1 MTEALAE
8 IREGF
13 SKKEIKMAIGV
24 ASDPRYK
31 QGNYSGAV
39 RAIEKIKK
47 GLSTHPQV
55 AAVLKRQNEEIFEK
69 VKCPEC
75 NGEGCDH
82 CEGRGYHTEALDKED
97 EPFVKDLIQKLRGGS
112 KTHAKQADDLEKA
125 VNEKKSKKKKPKDMY
140 PYDGKKLPKKPKDMY
155 PYDEETELDEM
166 KEPFAVVDT
175 ADGDKVV
182 GTASSEKGAKEII
195 TTAQLP
201 PMKIKDK
208 KTLKIVKVKKKQMIG
223 YPIKEEVELDEKV
236 EYVEYKFKNKNDA
249 MKAKKMLDGIQLM
262 SFDINDDNIS
272 GGELAVDAGSKD
284 MTKYHKEIMKKFRPK
299 VVTQEP
305 RLRVPSK
312 TVNER
317 KFEAGKSASGYDIFH
332 KDFSSA
338 MQHATAFAKSK
349 GQPIKKDE
357 IDNKVATG
365 PRKPSPGKE
374 NSYTLETEKG
384 KRWSVQV
391 YNMGSKFELNMYLTS
406 SYVPEGDVLDEGTWA
421 IPETPAQK
429 RDLKKIMKSPLKL
442 GKEGDNA
449 ADKMYSIIGDDELF
463 DDLYVA
469 GKKDPEGDARP
480 LIKKAM
486 KRLKIKEDRWFDRD
500 SWRLDESTKPDHIK
514 VFNSLKKGDKVEI
527 NYDSSIAGGSTKT
540 FVIKTK
546 NKVYKGKV
554 DKVTMYPDG
563 KTGGVKFHLYQY
575 DNRPGVYMAIG
586 DMGASMRDIK
596 KL

>member
-1 MTEALAE
+1 MSDALREVWGLTEQMKPEDSLKNWKNDDAKGYAE
-8 IREGF
+8 KLIEEYGQPDEVTETMIKWNKLGSFGEGEMETYVLDESIPHDFPAPHRDYVYTTMNIKVDSDMLDTLGHVTGSIIYDGLKETVTARCGSLYANAATMGFVKDMVDGKVPVEDDAAKKEYADRIQKDPLPKFYDNRMNEGVEYMCGHYLDEAF

-24 ASDPRYK
+24 ASDKRYAG
-31 QGNYSGAV
+31 GNMTGAV
-39 RAIEKIKK
+39 KAIEKIKK
-47 GLSTHPQV
+47 GLSDHPQV
-55 AAVLKRQNEEIFEK
+55 SAVLKRQNEDIEEELGEGKMKELAMKIADVYTKMKKDKQMKPFADKFKADVKTSLNIKKSLEK
-69 VKCPEC
+69 V
-75 NGEGCDH
+75 
-82 CEGRGYHTEALDKED
+82 
-97 EPFVKDLIQKLRGGS
+97 
-112 KTHAKQADDLEKA
+112 
-125 VNEKKSKKKKPKDMY
+125 
-140 PYDGKKLPKKPKDMY
+140 LPDY
-155 PYDEETELDEM
+155 I
-166 KEPFAVVDT
+166 A
-175 ADGDKVV
+175 G
-182 GTASSEKGAKEII
+182 KEISK
-195 TTAQLP
+195 L
-201 PMKIKDK
+201 MS
-208 KTLKIVKVKKKQMIG
+208 
-223 YPIKEEVELDEKV
+223 EEVELD
-236 EYVEYKFKNKNDA
+236 
-249 MKAKKMLDGIQLM
+249 
-262 SFDINDDNIS
+262 
-272 GGELAVDAGSKD
+272 
-284 MTKYHKEIMKKFRPK
+284 
-299 VVTQEP
+299 
-305 RLRVPSK
+305 
-312 TVNER
+312 ER

-365 PRKPSPGKE
+365 PRKPSKGKE

-384 KRWSVQV
+384 KMWSVQV

-406 SYVPEGDVLDEGTWA
+406 SHVPEGEELDEGTWA
-421 IPETPAQK
+421 VPETPAQK
-429 RDLKKIMKSPLKL
+429 RDLKKLLSKPLPL

-463 DDLYVA
+463 DALYVA
-469 GKKDPEGDARP
+469 GKESPESDARP
-480 LIKKAM
+480 IIKKAM

-514 VFNSLKKGDKVEI
+514 IFNSLKKGDKVEI
-527 NYDSSIAGGSTKT
+527 NYDSSIAGGTTKT

>member
-1 MTEALAE
+1 MSEALAE

-47 GLSTHPQV
+47 GLSKHPQV
-55 AAVLKRQNEEIFEK
+55 AAVLKRQNENFSEQPEHEITVGDYTTKHFHMCGSAQTVMK
-69 VKCPEC
+69 KHADK
-75 NGEGCDH
+75 EGAKELTMLQDLFYKMEMEAMEAGSVTDEQKKKSQILYDKIIAKAEEVGIKDEVDKYMKLH
-82 CEGRGYHTEALDKED
+82 LDSMIKGDPKLGFGRTDKQEALDKED
-97 EPFVKDLIQKLRGGS
+97 EPKVKEIIKKLKGAS
-112 KTHAKQADDLEKA
+112 KAHAGQADDLEKA
-125 VNEKKSKKKKPKDMY
+125 VK
-140 PYDGKKLPKKPKDMY
+140 
-155 PYDEETELDEM
+155 EETELDEM
-166 KEPFAVVDT
+166 KEPFVVVDT

-208 KTLKIVKVKKKQMIG
+208 KTLKIVKVKKKQNIG
-223 YPIKEEVELDEKV
+223 YPLK
-236 EYVEYKFKNKNDA
+236 
-249 MKAKKMLDGIQLM
+249 
-262 SFDINDDNIS
+262 
-272 GGELAVDAGSKD
+272 
-284 MTKYHKEIMKKFRPK
+284 
-299 VVTQEP
+299 
-305 RLRVPSK
+305 
-312 TVNER
+312 
-317 KFEAGKSASGYDIFH
+317 
-332 KDFSSA
+332 
-338 MQHATAFAKSK
+338 
-349 GQPIKKDE
+349 
-357 IDNKVATG
+357 
-365 PRKPSPGKE
+365 
-374 NSYTLETEKG
+374 
-384 KRWSVQV
+384 
-391 YNMGSKFELNMYLTS
+391 
-406 SYVPEGDVLDEGTWA
+406 EGTWA

-429 RDLKKIMKSPLKL
+429 RDLKRLMSKPLPL

-449 ADKMYSIIGDDELF
+449 ANKMYSIIGDDVLF

-480 LIKKAM
+480 IIKKAM
-486 KRLKIKEDRWFDRD
+486 KRLKIREDRWFNRD
-500 SWRLDESTKPDHIK
+500 TWRLDESTKPYHIK

-540 FVIKTK
+540 FIIRTN

-586 DMGASMRDIK
+586 DMGASLRDIK

>member
-1 MTEALAE
+1 MRYVKSMTEALADV
-8 IREGF
+8 REGF

-125 VNEKKSKKKKPKDMY
+125 VK
-140 PYDGKKLPKKPKDMY
+140 
-155 PYDEETELDEM
+155 EETKLDEM

-175 ADGDKVV
+175 ADGNKVV

-195 TTAQLP
+195 TSAELP

-208 KTLKIVKVKKKQMIG
+208 KTLKIMKSKKKQMVG
-223 YPIKEEVELDEKV
+223 RPFKEETELD
-236 EYVEYKFKNKNDA
+236 
-249 MKAKKMLDGIQLM
+249 
-262 SFDINDDNIS
+262 
-272 GGELAVDAGSKD
+272 
-284 MTKYHKEIMKKFRPK
+284 
-299 VVTQEP
+299 
-305 RLRVPSK
+305 
-312 TVNER
+312 ER
-317 KFEAGKSASGYDIFH
+317 KFEAGKSASGYYIFH

-365 PRKPSPGKE
+365 PKKPSKGKE

-384 KRWSVQV
+384 KMWSVQV

-406 SYVPEGDVLDEGTWA
+406 SHVPEGEELDEMKMND
-421 IPETPAQK
+421 PK
-429 RDLKKIMKSPLKL
+429 LNKIF
-442 GKEGDNA
+442 
-449 ADKMYSIIGDDELF
+449 DK
-463 DDLYVA
+463 
-469 GKKDPEGDARP
+469 
-480 LIKKAM
+480 
-486 KRLKIKEDRWFDRD
+486 
-500 SWRLDESTKPDHIK
+500 
-514 VFNSLKKGDKVEI
+514 LKKGSKVKLKT
-527 NYDSSIAGGSTKT
+527 SSTISQGKDYVEYIVKSKNTVNKGRVEKITLATVGNEKAVKKFLYKRDGQVT
-540 FVIKTK
+540 F
-546 NKVYKGKV
+546 
-554 DKVTMYPDG
+554 
-563 KTGGVKFHLYQY
+563 
-575 DNRPGVYMAIG
+575 AIG
-586 DMGASMRDIK
+586 DMGASIDDIK
-596 KL
+596 ESTNEVPENMAAYLAAITKQLGEK

>member
-1 MTEALAE
+1 MSEALAE

-31 QGNYSGAV
+31 QGNYTGAV
-39 RAIEKIKK
+39 NAIEKIKK
-47 GLSTHPQV
+47 GLSKHPQV
-55 AAVLKRQNEEIFEK
+55 AAVLKRQNEK
-69 VKCPEC
+69 
-75 NGEGCDH
+75 
-82 CEGRGYHTEALDKED
+82 LDQED
-97 EPFVKDLIQKLRGGS
+97 EPFVKDLVKNLRKGS
-112 KTHAKQADDLEKA
+112 ATHSKQADDLEKA
-125 VNEKKSKKKKPKDMY
+125 VKEDV
-140 PYDGKKLPKKPKDMY
+140 
-155 PYDEETELDEM
+155 ELDEDKISKKGGQLQRVINSIVVLM
-166 KEPFAVVDT
+166 KKDPKMKKHAMEFEKDAKKTEDPRKSLDNVTDLPFGNYAVGDEIGDILNKNEPIGHMVGRGKVTPVYKNKNPRARVNENVELDEKYDLYHKTFSDAMQHAYDYAKKKLGITVDP
-175 ADGDKVV
+175 
-182 GTASSEKGAKEII
+182 KEIDNKVA
-195 TTAQLP
+195 TGP
-201 PMKIKDK
+201 RKPSEG
-208 KTLKIVKVKKKQMIG
+208 KTNKYRLKGKGGNLQIQVYNKGGSKPFELNM
-223 YPIKEEVELDEKV
+223 YKEEVELDEKV

-249 MKAKKMLDGIQLM
+249 MAAKKMLDGIQLM

-272 GGELAVDAGSKD
+272 GGELAVDANSKD

-299 VVTQEP
+299 VVTQE
-305 RLRVPSK
+305 S
-312 TVNER
+312 
-317 KFEAGKSASGYDIFH
+317 
-332 KDFSSA
+332 
-338 MQHATAFAKSK
+338 
-349 GQPIKKDE
+349 
-357 IDNKVATG
+357 
-365 PRKPSPGKE
+365 
-374 NSYTLETEKG
+374 
-384 KRWSVQV
+384 
-391 YNMGSKFELNMYLTS
+391 
-406 SYVPEGDVLDEGTWA
+406 LDEGTWA
-421 IPETPAQK
+421 VPETPAQK

-480 LIKKAM
+480 IIKKAM

-500 SWRLDESTKPDHIK
+500 SWKLDESTKPDHIK

-596 KL
+596 KI